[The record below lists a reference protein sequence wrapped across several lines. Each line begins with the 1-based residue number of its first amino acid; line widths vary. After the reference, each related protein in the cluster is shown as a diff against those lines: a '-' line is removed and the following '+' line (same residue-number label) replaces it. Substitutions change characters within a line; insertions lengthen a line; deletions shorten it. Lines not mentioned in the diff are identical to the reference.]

1 MTEDDLQAL
10 LRTGI
15 EAAQSGRPG
24 VARSIFD
31 RVIARDPNHE
41 DAWLWKAT
49 VAETL
54 DERRACLRRV
64 LVINPENAQAGQALE
79 ELQRK
84 APPAARRKAA
94 SQPEPDERAAL
105 LASAQPPRRKRPI
118 IPLALIALALVMMAV
133 GAALIVSA
141 QQEAPPATPDLTAT
155 TRADEARTAT
165 WQALSAPS
173 FAATATPER
182 EPIRTLP
189 ARRDELPAT
198 WTPIATWTPSPLHT
212 PGPDGVNS
220 PRDSG

>member
-1 MTEDDLQAL
+1 MSEDDLQAL

-24 VARSIFD
+24 VARGIFD

-41 DAWLWKAT
+41 TAWLWKAT

-84 APPAARRKAA
+84 TPPVPRRKVAA
-94 SQPEPDERAAL
+94 QADSEVRAAL
-105 LASAQPPRRKRPI
+105 LASAETPRRRRPI
-118 IPLALIALALVMMAV
+118 LPIALIALALALMVA
-133 GAALIVSA
+133 GAALIISGR
-141 QQEAPPATPDLTAT
+141 QEAPPVAPDMTAT
-155 TRADEARTAT
+155 ARADQARTAT
-165 WQALSAPS
+165 WQALSNPS
-173 FAATATPER
+173 SVATATPDR

-189 ARRDELPAT
+189 SRRDELPAT
-198 WTPIATWTPSPLHT
+198 WTPIATWTPSPART
-212 PGPDGVNS
+212 PVPGEADM